1 MEIIK
6 YKKLSNNKYKIILD
20 SEELILYDDVIV
32 KNSILLKKNLTR
44 EEIDKLINDNIFY
57 EGYYKAIAYINIR
70 MRSIKEISDY
80 LRKYINENLIDE
92 IVDILKNQGYLND
105 DDFARCFINDSINLK
120 MIGPN
125 KIIYELEKL
134 GINENIINKNIK
146 LFTKNIEEEKIKKI
160 IEKQLKINKSKSV
173 YNLKN
178 SLKINLIN
186 NGFNKESI
194 DKYVNEINYD
204 ESSIYEKEYNKL
216 YNKLSKKYSGYE
228 LEQKIKQK
236 LFQKGLYR
244 NQ

>member
-1 MEIIK
+1 MKIIK
-6 YKKLSNNKYKIILD
+6 YKKLYNNKYKIILD

-70 MRSIKEISDY
+70 MHSIKEVSDY

-186 NGFNKESI
+186 NGFNKESL

>member
-228 LEQKIKQK
+228 LEKKIKQK

>member
-1 MEIIK
+1 MKIIK

>member
-1 MEIIK
+1 MKIIK

-57 EGYYKAIAYINIR
+57 EGYYKAIAYIKIR

-80 LRKYINENLIDE
+80 LRKYISENLIDE
-92 IVDILKNQGYLND
+92 IIDILKSQGYLND

-178 SLKINLIN
+178 SLRINLIN

-194 DKYVNEINYD
+194 DKYVNDINYD

-228 LEQKIKQK
+228 LEQRIKQK
-236 LFQKGLYR
+236 LFQKGLYK

>member
-1 MEIIK
+1 MKIIK

-228 LEQKIKQK
+228 LEKKIKQK

>member
-1 MEIIK
+1 
-6 YKKLSNNKYKIILD
+6 
-20 SEELILYDDVIV
+20 
-32 KNSILLKKNLTR
+32 
-44 EEIDKLINDNIFY
+44 
-57 EGYYKAIAYINIR
+57 